1 MPAIVGVD
9 TLKQA
14 ATGADTSNDSSPGLT
29 AIILRLE
36 LRAAP

>member
-1 MPAIVGVD
+1 LIGAASR
-9 TLKQA
+9 LKSQA
-14 ATGADTSNDSSPGLT
+14 AVADQENGLLPGLT